1 MDARTAAHVLQTIAA
16 YLELRGENRFKAR
29 AYESAAAAV
38 LALGADDLAPAYRSG
53 ELAGLSGV
61 GPATLAVLRDL
72 VETGESRYL
81 EQLRAEVPEGL
92 LEMLRVPS
100 LTPSKIFKVY
110 DTLGIDSIE
119 ELERAATDGRL
130 ASLPRWGPK
139 TATKILDG
147 IAFMRETG
155 ALALYP
161 HALVEGKRLLALVR
175 DHPDVARA
183 ELAGALRRHAEVVGD
198 IVIVAGCRTS
208 PERVAESFARLPG
221 IRRAAPKEPGRVVI
235 DFVDGAR
242 LDLRCVDDAR
252 FALALWRATGSAEHV
267 EAVEARL
274 AKRGVRVS
282 DIGLTTGDGAPVTVH
297 EEADVY
303 RAAGLAYVPPE
314 PREGLDE
321 LRPAKQGAP
330 IERLIESGDLRG
342 VLHCHSVYSDGKAT
356 IPELVEAARARGWS
370 YIGITDHSEAAFYA
384 GGLSRER
391 VRAQHAEIDELNA
404 SLEDFTVLKG
414 VEADI
419 LADGRLD
426 YDAKLL
432 DRFDYV
438 IGSVHSRFSMDGA
451 AMTERVLRAMDD
463 PHLTIL
469 GHPTGRLL
477 LSRKPYALDMD
488 AVIERAAERGV
499 AIELNADPHRLDI
512 DWRLLPKARAA
523 GATIEIGPDAHST
536 RGLDNVHFGVGMAR
550 KGMLTAAD
558 VLNTRSAADVI
569 AFARARR

>member
-252 FALALWRATGSAEHV
+252 FALALWRATGSADHV

-321 LRPAKQGAP
+321 LRPAKQGAR

-451 AMTERVLRAMDD
+451 
-463 PHLTIL
+463 
-469 GHPTGRLL
+469 
-477 LSRKPYALDMD
+477 
-488 AVIERAAERGV
+488 
-499 AIELNADPHRLDI
+499 
-512 DWRLLPKARAA
+512 
-523 GATIEIGPDAHST
+523 EIGRAH
-536 RGLDNVHFGVGMAR
+536 V
-550 KGMLTAAD
+550 
-558 VLNTRSAADVI
+558 
-569 AFARARR
+569 

>member
-16 YLELRGENRFKAR
+16 YIELRGENRFKAK

-53 ELAGLSGV
+53 ELAGLAGV

-81 EQLRAEVPEGL
+81 EQLRGEVPEGL

-100 LTPSKIFKVY
+100 LTPSKIFKVH

-139 TATKILDG
+139 TAAKILEG

-175 DHPDVARA
+175 EHPDVARA
-183 ELAGALRRHAEVVGD
+183 ELAGSLRRHAEVVGD
-198 IVIVAGCRTS
+198 IDIVAGCRS
-208 PERVAESFARLPG
+208 APERVAESFARLPG
-221 IRRAAPKEPGRVVI
+221 IRGATPKEPGRVVI

-252 FALALWRATGSAEHV
+252 FAVALWRATGSAKHV

-274 AKRGVRVS
+274 AKRGLLVS
-282 DIGLTTGDGAPVTVH
+282 EVGLTTAEGAAVSVH
-297 EEADVY
+297 DEADVY
-303 RAAGLAYVPPE
+303 RAAGLVYVPPE

-321 LRPAKQGAP
+321 LRPSKQGARTP
-330 IERLIESGDLRG
+330 RLIESGDLRG

-384 GGLSRER
+384 SGLSRER
-391 VRAQHAEIDELNA
+391 VLAQHEEIDELNA
-404 SLEDFTVLKG
+404 SLGDFTVLKG

-451 AMTERVLRAMDD
+451 AMTQRVLRAMDD

-523 GATIEIGPDAHST
+523 GVTIEIGPDAHST
-536 RGLDNVHFGVGMAR
+536 RGLDNVHFGIGMAR
-550 KGMLTAAD
+550 KGMLGAAD
-558 VLNTRSAADVI
+558 VLNTRSAADVV

>member
-1 MDARTAAHVLQTIAA
+1 MDSRTAAHVLQTIAA

-38 LALGADDLAPAYRSG
+38 LALGADDLAPTYRSG
-53 ELAGLSGV
+53 ELAGLAGV

-81 EQLRAEVPEGL
+81 EQLRAETPEGL
-92 LEMLRVPS
+92 LEMLRVPG
-100 LTPSKIFKVY
+100 LNASKIFKVHEM
-110 DTLGIDSIE
+110 LGIDSIE

-130 ASLPRWGPK
+130 AALPRWGPK

-161 HALVEGKRLLALVR
+161 HALAEGKRLLALVR
-175 DHPDVARA
+175 EHPDVARA
-183 ELAGALRRHAEVVGD
+183 ELAGSLRRHAELVGD
-198 IVIVAGCRTS
+198 IDIVAGCRGEPAS
-208 PERVAESFARLPG
+208 VAESFTRLPG
-221 IRRAAPKEPGRVVI
+221 VRRGTTMDAGRAVI

-242 LDLRCVDDAR
+242 LDLRCVVDDG
-252 FALALWRATGSAEHV
+252 FVLALWRATGNAAHV
-267 EAVEARL
+267 DAVEARL
-274 AKRGVRVS
+274 AKRGVRTVGDAS
-282 DIGLTTGDGAPVTVH
+282 IVVRAEEDI
-297 EEADVY
+297 Y
-303 RAAGLAYVPPE
+303 RAAGLPFVPPE

-321 LRPAKQGAP
+321 LRPARKIAG
-330 IERLIESGDLRG
+330 RLIESGDLRG

-370 YIGITDHSEAAFYA
+370 YIGITDHSQAAFYA
-384 GGLSRER
+384 GGLSRGR
-391 VRAQHAEIDELNA
+391 VLAQHDEIDELNA
-404 SLEDFTVLKG
+404 SLRDFRVLKG

-426 YDAKLL
+426 YDAELL
-432 DRFDYV
+432 DRFDFV
-438 IGSVHSRFSMDGA
+438 IGSVHSRFSMDGG

-463 PHLTIL
+463 PHLTVL

-477 LSRKPYALDMD
+477 LSRKAYAIDMD
-488 AVIERAAERGV
+488 AVLAAAGERGV

-512 DWRLLPKARAA
+512 DWRLLPRARAA
-523 GATIEIGPDAHST
+523 GVTIEIGPDAHST
-536 RGLDNVHFGVGMAR
+536 RGLDNVHFGVGVAR
-550 KGMLTAAD
+550 KGMLTPAE
-558 VLNTRSAADVI
+558 VLNARSAADVV